1 MIADEP
7 HDPAAEEENY
17 FVSMS
22 DMMVGMV
29 FIFIILLMY
38 FALQKSSQ
46 RDEMRGADKTR
57 SEILEKLQK
66 SLDDNH
72 IHVEIDKA
80 NGVLRLPDAILFGS
94 ARADI
99 KQPAGGIAINHLA
112 TALSEVLPCY
122 TDHMDKGWHRPTTCP
137 NTPHRIE
144 SLYIEGHTDSVPLTP
159 TLQFQDN
166 WDLSVK
172 RATNTYRSLIKAA
185 PNLQELCAPNPKGCE
200 PVLSVSGY
208 ADQRPVS
215 PDGKCPGAA
224 PNSCNRRIELRIIM
238 VTPDAGQT
246 RSAVAQR
253 LAKP

>member
-38 FALQKSSQ
+38 FALQMSSVTDQ
-46 RDEMRGADKTR
+46 LSGANKTR
-57 SEILEKLQK
+57 SEILKQLEHSLQNK
-66 SLDDNH
+66 GVQVTVDES
-72 IHVEIDKA
+72 
-80 NGVLRLPDAILFGS
+80 NGVLRLPDAILFDS
-94 ARADI
+94 ARAEI
-99 KQPAGGIAINHLA
+99 KPAGVPKIDHLA
-112 TALSEVLPCY
+112 TALSEILPCY
-122 TDHMDKGWHRPTTCP
+122 TDNRDKAWQRPSNCP
-137 NTPHRIE
+137 KTPHRIE

-159 TLQFQDN
+159 TAQFQDN

-172 RATNTYRSLIKAA
+172 RATNTYRSVIKAA
-185 PNLQELCAPNPKGCE
+185 PNLQSLCAPNPKGCE

-215 PDGKCPGAA
+215 PDGKCPGGVA
-224 PNSCNRRIELRIIM
+224 NSCNRRIELRIIM

-246 RSAVAQR
+246 RAAVQQK
-253 LAKP
+253 LAGQ

>member
-38 FALQKSSQ
+38 FALQMSSVTDQ
-46 RDEMRGADKTR
+46 LSGANKTR
-57 SEILEKLQK
+57 SEILQQLEQ
-66 SLDDNH
+66 SLKNKG
-72 IHVEIDKA
+72 VQVTIDEA
-80 NGVLRLPDAILFGS
+80 NGVLRLPDAILFDS
-94 ARADI
+94 ARAEI
-99 KQPAGGIAINHLA
+99 KPQGVPKIAHLA
-112 TALSEVLPCY
+112 TALAEILPCY
-122 TDHMDKGWHRPTTCP
+122 TDHRDKAWRRPTTCHK
-137 NTPHRIE
+137 TPHRIE
-144 SLYIEGHTDSVPLTP
+144 SLYIEGHTDNIPLTP